1 MTELWRRILF
11 FFRRRRFDRD
21 LTEEMR
27 QHLDMKAQKLIESG
41 VQQEEA
47 RYRARREFGNTLL
60 LRESSRAI
68 WQWRPLEELLQDVR
82 YGLRLLRRSPGFTA
96 VAVLSLALGIG
107 ANTAIFSLVNAV
119 LLRPLP
125 YRDADRLVT

>member
-11 FFRRRRFDRD
+11 LFRRRRFDRD

-27 QHLDMKAQKLIESG
+27 QHFDMKAQKLIESG

-47 RYRARREFGNTLL
+47 RYRARREFRNTLL
-60 LRESSRAI
+60 LLESSRDT

-82 YGLRLLRRSPGFTA
+82 YGLRMLRRSPGFTA
-96 VAVLSLALGIG
+96 VAVLSLALGWYCG
-107 ANTAIFSLVNAV
+107 
-119 LLRPLP
+119 RPCC
-125 YRDADRLVT
+125 